1 MPIAVYVI
9 HRLINSLTT
18 LVLPCTPEG
27 LRKRVPDLQLLL
39 AVHHQAAAKATDA
52 ATDPQAHMT
61 YTRALQVLGA
71 YQICFPGTFVEDR
84 VDYGKL
90 VPGPGQEK
98 LLGCSPLVLSLML
111 KVLVNGMVN
120 MKPLPCYTDMLLL
133 FPVVVVWRDCFG

>member
-1 MPIAVYVI
+1 MSFII
-9 HRLINSLTT
+9 SST
-18 LVLPCTPEG
+18 LPTLYLCPPEG

-52 ATDPQAHMT
+52 TDSQAHMM

-71 YQICFPGTFVEDR
+71 YQICFPGAYVEDR

-98 LLGCSPLVLSLML
+98 LLGCSPLALSLML
-111 KVLVNGMVN
+111 KVLVNGMC
-120 MKPLPCYTDMLLL
+120 LWRAADML
-133 FPVVVVWRDCFG
+133 